1 MSWLRDHT
9 NENGVVYNLIVG
21 FLRSL
26 PEPY

>member
-1 MSWLRDHT
+1 MSSLRDHT